1 MLGPILRWRPP
12 EDYGLQTLRGDVFGG
27 VTAAVVGLPVALA
40 FGIASGLGPLAG
52 IYGAIAVGFF
62 AAVFGGTRSQISG
75 PTGSMTVAMA
85 VIVTSRADSLTEAFT
100 IVMMAGLIQILLS
113 VMRIGRF
120 VAYTPYS
127 VISGFMSGV
136 GIIIILVQSLP
147 FMGGTIATGGPV
159 GAIKA
164 WPDMLEEFDIH
175 ALGIA
180 AVTLAVA
187 ALWPSRVSR
196 YMPYTLVAL
205 VVGTFL
211 GVVWL
216 TEASVIGMVPTE
228 LPTLQRPDLSGG
240 FLLSAIEPALVIAL
254 VSSVD
259 TLLTSLVAD
268 SNTRARHNPDRELLG
283 QGLGNMV
290 TGLIGGLPGAGATP
304 STVANIVAGGWTI
317 VSGIIAVGVLVA
329 MVMVLG
335 EYVAAIPNA
344 VLAGILI
351 KVGWDTIDWRFV
363 TRVLHVQREHLMVML
378 LTLVL
383 TVFLDLLTAVV
394 VGMIAAAVTSARQ
407 FERLELDSVV
417 STPLL
422 DQTFLGPDST
432 DDDADIFAARVGLV
446 ALRGNFSVA
455 SAAKMINTISVDI
468 RDHEIVIL
476 DFSNTV
482 YMDDSAALVM
492 EQLIDGAMA
501 ENVTC
506 IVMGLTGLP
515 ATTLSALNV
524 LRHVPEENFCEN
536 LDDAREVAKRILAIQ
551 Q

>member
-12 EDYGLQTLRGDVFGG
+12 ANYDLQTLRGDVFGG

-85 VIVTSRADSLTEAFT
+85 VIVTSRSDSLAEAFT
-100 IVMMAGLIQILLS
+100 IVIMAGLIQIFLS

-147 FMGGTIATGGPV
+147 FVGGTIATGGPV
-159 GAIKA
+159 GAIRS
-164 WPDMLEEFDIH
+164 WPSLLDDFNID

-187 ALWPSRVSR
+187 ALWPNRVSR

-211 GVVWL
+211 AVVWL
-216 TEASVIGMVPTE
+216 TEAPVIGVVPTE
-228 LPTLQRPDLSGG
+228 LPTLQVPDLSGG
-240 FLLSAIEPALVIAL
+240 FLLRAIEPAVVIAL

-304 STVANIVAGGWTI
+304 STIANIVAGGWTI

-329 MVMVLG
+329 MVVVLG
-335 EYVAAIPNA
+335 EYVASIPNA

-351 KVGWDTIDWRFV
+351 KVGWDTIDWRFI
-363 TRVLHVQREHLMVML
+363 TRILHVQREHLLVML

-394 VGMIAAAVTSARQ
+394 VGMITAAVTSARQ

-422 DQTFLGPDST
+422 DQTFLGT
-432 DDDADIFAARVGLV
+432 KGDDDDVFAARVGLV

-476 DFSNTV
+476 DFSNTI

-492 EQLIDGAMA
+492 EQLIDGALA
-501 ENVTC
+501 EDVVC

-524 LRHVPEENFCEN
+524 LRRVPEENFVED
-536 LDDAREVAKRILAIQ
+536 LDRAREVAKRMLAIQ
-551 Q
+551 

>member
-12 EDYGLQTLRGDVFGG
+12 ANYDLQTLRGDVFGG

-85 VIVTSRADSLTEAFT
+85 VIVTSRSDSLAEAFT
-100 IVMMAGLIQILLS
+100 IVIMAGLIQILLS

-147 FMGGTIATGGPV
+147 FVGGTIATGGPV
-159 GAIKA
+159 GAIRS
-164 WPDMLEEFDIH
+164 WPSLLDDFNID

-187 ALWPSRVSR
+187 ALWPNRVSR

-216 TEASVIGMVPTE
+216 TEAPVIGVVPTE
-228 LPTLQRPDLSGG
+228 LPTVQLPDVSGG
-240 FLLSAIEPALVIAL
+240 FLLRAIEPALVIAL

-268 SNTRARHNPDRELLG
+268 SRTRARHNPDRELLG

-304 STVANIVAGGWTI
+304 STIANIVAGGWTI

-329 MVMVLG
+329 MVVVLG
-335 EYVAAIPNA
+335 EYVASIPNA

-351 KVGWDTIDWRFV
+351 KVGWDTIDWRFI
-363 TRVLHVQREHLMVML
+363 TRILHVQREHLLVML

-394 VGMIAAAVTSARQ
+394 VGMITAAVTSARQ

-422 DQTFLGPDST
+422 DQAFLGT
-432 DDDADIFAARVGLV
+432 KGDDDADTFSARVGLV

-455 SAAKMINTISVDI
+455 SAAKMINTISEDI

-492 EQLIDGAMA
+492 EQLIDGALA
-501 ENVTC
+501 EDVTC

-515 ATTLSALNV
+515 ATTLTALNV
-524 LRHVPEENFCEN
+524 LRRVPEENFVED
-536 LDDAREVAKRILAIQ
+536 LDGAREAAKRILAI
-551 Q
+551 

>member
-1 MLGPILRWRPP
+1 MLDAILRWRPP
-12 EDYGLQTLRGDVFGG
+12 ADYDLQTLRGDVFGG
-27 VTAAVVGLPVALA
+27 ITAAVVGLPVALA

-52 IYGAIAVGFF
+52 IYGAISVGFF

-85 VIVTSRADSLTEAFT
+85 VIVTSRSDSLAEAFT

-159 GAIKA
+159 GAIRS
-164 WPDMLEEFDIH
+164 WPSLLDDFNID

-216 TEASVIGMVPTE
+216 TDADVIGAVPTD
-228 LPTLQRPDLSGG
+228 LPTLQVPNLSGS
-240 FLLSAIEPALVIAL
+240 FLLGAIEPALVIAL

-317 VSGIIAVGVLVA
+317 LSGIIAVTVLVT
-329 MVMVLG
+329 MVLLLG
-335 EYVAAIPNA
+335 GYVASIPNA

-363 TRVLHVQREHLMVML
+363 TRILHVQREHLLVML

-422 DQTFLGPDST
+422 DQTFLGTDGT
-432 DDDADIFAARVGLV
+432 DDDADVFAARVGLV

-501 ENVTC
+501 EDVTC
-506 IVMGLTGLP
+506 IVMGLTDLP
-515 ATTLSALNV
+515 ATTLAALNV
-524 LRHVPEENFCEN
+524 LRRVPEENFVED
-536 LDDAREVAKRILAIQ
+536 LDGARKVAKRILAT
-551 Q
+551 

>member
-1 MLGPILRWRPP
+1 
-12 EDYGLQTLRGDVFGG
+12 
-27 VTAAVVGLPVALA
+27 
-40 FGIASGLGPLAG
+40 
-52 IYGAIAVGFF
+52 
-62 AAVFGGTRSQISG
+62 
-75 PTGSMTVAMA
+75 MTVAMA
-85 VIVTSRADSLTEAFT
+85 VIVTSRSDSLAEAFT
-100 IVMMAGLIQILLS
+100 IVIMAGLIQILLS

-147 FMGGTIATGGPV
+147 FVGGTIATGGPV
-159 GAIKA
+159 GAIRS
-164 WPDMLEEFDIH
+164 WPSLLDDFNID

-187 ALWPSRVSR
+187 ALWPNRVSR

-216 TEASVIGMVPTE
+216 TEAPVIGVVPTE
-228 LPTLQRPDLSGG
+228 LPTVQLPDVSGG
-240 FLLSAIEPALVIAL
+240 FLLRAIEPALVIAL

-268 SNTRARHNPDRELLG
+268 SRTRARHNPDRELLG

-304 STVANIVAGGWTI
+304 STIANIVAGGWTI

-329 MVMVLG
+329 MVVVLG
-335 EYVAAIPNA
+335 EYVASIPNA

-351 KVGWDTIDWRFV
+351 KVGWDTIDWRFI
-363 TRVLHVQREHLMVML
+363 TRILHVQREHLLVML

-394 VGMIAAAVTSARQ
+394 VGMITAAVTSARQ

-422 DQTFLGPDST
+422 DQAFLGT
-432 DDDADIFAARVGLV
+432 KGDDDADTFSARVGLV

-455 SAAKMINTISVDI
+455 SAAKMINTISEDI

-492 EQLIDGAMA
+492 EQLIDGALA
-501 ENVTC
+501 EDVTC

-515 ATTLSALNV
+515 ATTLTALNV
-524 LRHVPEENFCEN
+524 LRRVPEENFVED
-536 LDDAREVAKRILAIQ
+536 LDGAREAAKRILAI
-551 Q
+551 

>member
-12 EDYGLQTLRGDVFGG
+12 ANYDLQTLRGDVFGG

-52 IYGAIAVGFF
+52 VYGAIAVGFF

-85 VIVTSRADSLTEAFT
+85 VIVTSRSDSLAEAFT
-100 IVMMAGLIQILLS
+100 IVIMAGLIQILLS

-147 FMGGTIATGGPV
+147 FVGGTIATGGPV
-159 GAIKA
+159 GAIRS
-164 WPDMLEEFDIH
+164 WPSLLDDFNID

-187 ALWPSRVSR
+187 TLWPNRVSR

-216 TEASVIGMVPTE
+216 TEAPVIGVVPTE
-228 LPTLQRPDLSGG
+228 LPTVQLPDVSGG
-240 FLLSAIEPALVIAL
+240 FLLRAIEPALVIAL

-268 SNTRARHNPDRELLG
+268 SHTRARHNPDRELLG

-304 STVANIVAGGWTI
+304 STIANIVAGGWTI

-329 MVMVLG
+329 MVVVLG
-335 EYVAAIPNA
+335 EYVASIPNA

-351 KVGWDTIDWRFV
+351 KVGWDTIDWRFI
-363 TRVLHVQREHLMVML
+363 TRILHVQREHLLVML

-394 VGMIAAAVTSARQ
+394 VGMITAAVTSARQ

-422 DQTFLGPDST
+422 DQTFLGT
-432 DDDADIFAARVGLV
+432 KGDDDDVFAARVGLV

-476 DFSNTV
+476 DFSNTI

-492 EQLIDGAMA
+492 EQLIDGALA
-501 ENVTC
+501 EDVVC

-524 LRHVPEENFCEN
+524 LRRVPEENFVED
-536 LDDAREVAKRILAIQ
+536 LDRAREVAKRMLAIQ
-551 Q
+551 

>member
-1 MLGPILRWRPP
+1 MLDAILRWRPP
-12 EDYGLQTLRGDVFGG
+12 ADYDLQTLRGDVFGG
-27 VTAAVVGLPVALA
+27 ITAAVVGLPVALA

-52 IYGAIAVGFF
+52 IYGAISVGFF

-85 VIVTSRADSLTEAFT
+85 VIVTSRSDSLAEAFT

-159 GAIKA
+159 GAIRS
-164 WPDMLEEFDIH
+164 WPSLLDDFNID

-216 TEASVIGMVPTE
+216 TDADVIGAVPTD
-228 LPTLQRPDLSGG
+228 LPTLQVPNLSGS
-240 FLLSAIEPALVIAL
+240 FLLGAIEPALVIAL

-317 VSGIIAVGVLVA
+317 LSGIIAVTVLVT
-329 MVMVLG
+329 MVLLLG
-335 EYVAAIPNA
+335 GYVASIPNA

-351 KVGWDTIDWRFV
+351 KVGWDTIDWRSV
-363 TRVLHVQREHLMVML
+363 TRILHVQPEHLLVML

-422 DQTFLGPDST
+422 DQTFLGTDGT
-432 DDDADIFAARVGLV
+432 DDDADVFAARVGLV

-501 ENVTC
+501 EDVTC
-506 IVMGLTGLP
+506 IVMGLTDLP
-515 ATTLSALNV
+515 ATTLAALNV
-524 LRHVPEENFCEN
+524 LRRVPEENFVED
-536 LDDAREVAKRILAIQ
+536 LDGARKVARRILAIQ